1 MSLNEPSNLHTSV
14 ASDSAS
20 KSSRHMRR
28 AVVTG
33 ASQGIGK
40 AIALALAAAGVD
52 TCIIARSQ
60 ERLESI
66 ALEANENHPSH
77 MQALVCDLTVDEDI
91 KRVPQDTFFDQPTDI
106 LVHCA
111 GTLRYGAVQDAPIE
125 DLDLQYQTNFRGPY
139 LLTKL
144 LLPELLA
151 TKGQVVFV
159 NSGSVTNP
167 KAQVAQYTA
176 FQHALRGFADCL
188 REEMNPQGVRVVS
201 LFVGRT
207 ATPMQE
213 QLFEKEG
220 RNYQPELLM
229 QPEDVAQTVLDTLT
243 MPRTAEVTDIQ
254 IRPMVPSY

>member
-1 MSLNEPSNLHTSV
+1 VSLTEPSDLHTPV

-20 KSSRHMRR
+20 NPRGHIRR

-40 AIALALAAAGVD
+40 AIAVALAGTGVD

-60 ERLESI
+60 DRLESI
-66 ALEANENHPSH
+66 AHEANETHPSYMH
-77 MQALVCDLTVDEDI
+77 TLVCDLTVDEDI
-91 KRVPQDTFFDQPTDI
+91 ERVPKDAFFDEPIDV

-111 GTLRYGAVQDAPIE
+111 GTIRYGAVQDAAIE
-125 DLDLQYQTNFRGPY
+125 DLDLQYRTNFRGPY

-159 NSGSVTNP
+159 NSGSVSNP
-167 KAQVAQYTA
+167 KAQAAQFTA
-176 FQHALRGFADCL
+176 LQHALRGFADCL

-201 LFVGRT
+201 LFAGRT
-207 ATPMQE
+207 ATPRQE
-213 QLFEKEG
+213 ELFEKEG
-220 RNYQPELLM
+220 RTYQPDLLM
-229 QPEDVAQTVLDTLT
+229 QPEDVANTVVDTLT
-243 MPRTAEVTDIQ
+243 IPRTAEITNIH
-254 IRPMVPSY
+254 IRPMIPSY